1 MATPGS
7 TGSINLVEKA
17 SPKVMERFKQKSVT
31 EGLFSNEYSW
41 TGVAT
46 VKIPSVDVVPLND
59 YNQERIDGGSRY
71 GSLVNLGDTWQEHT
85 VKERKSFMFAID
97 NTYNTQQLQIKKAS
111 RDLKRETDEVVI
123 PYVDKYRIRKMAM
136 AGTSGHHNIASETLT
151 KANII
156 ETIFGV
162 NAAMSENLVPEGGR
176 ICYISHKTAI
186 KCQLAEQ
193 IVGVGSVSTYGG
205 GASGVGAGSL
215 GEKAIVNGA
224 LGTIDGVTIKR
235 VPSGY
240 LPNNVEM
247 LFVKKGICFAP
258 TQLKEFSIHPGA
270 HVLSG
275 KICTGL
281 IQHDCFVPEG
291 RENCIFV
298 VTASGSGDMVIV
310 GTGVLALADGS
321 LDVSGSGAAYTATL
335 SKAGGAKTVA
345 VSTVD
350 GSGIETADV
359 LSVTSADESKVKA
372 SYDPY
377 TKLITLTTSKTS
389 GTCAVT
395 IKANGK
401 VGYTTPADVV
411 LTITSDT

>member
-1 MATPGS
+1 MPTPGS
-7 TGSINLVEKA
+7 TGSISLVEKA

-46 VKIPSVDVVPLND
+46 VKIPSIDVVPLND

-85 VKERKSFMFAID
+85 VKERKSFVFAID
-97 NTYNTQQLQIKKAS
+97 NTYNTQQLQIKRAGQC
-111 RDLKRETDEVVI
+111 LKRETDEVVI
-123 PYVDKYRIRKMAM
+123 PYIDKYRIRKMA
-136 AGTSGHHNIASETLT
+136 AAATSGHHNIASETLT
-151 KANII
+151 KGNII
-156 ETIFGV
+156 ETIFSV

-176 ICYISHKTAI
+176 LCLVSHKTAI

-193 IVGVGSVSTYGG
+193 VVGVGSVATYGG
-205 GASGVGAGSL
+205 GASGVGKGSI
-215 GEKAIVNGA
+215 GEKAIVNGTI
-224 LGTIDGVTIKR
+224 GEIDGCQIKR

-258 TQLKEFSIHPGA
+258 TQLKEFEIHPGA

-275 KICTGL
+275 KIATGL

-298 VTASGSGDMVIV
+298 VTASGSGDMAIV
-310 GTGVLALADGS
+310 GTGYLSLADGS
-321 LDVSGSGAAYTATL
+321 LDISGSGQAFTGTL
-335 SKAGGAKTVA
+335 SKAGGPKTVA
-345 VSTVD
+345 VSTLD
-350 GSGIETADV
+350 GSSVETADV
-359 LSVTSADESKVKA
+359 IGVYSADESKVKV

-377 TKLITLTTSKTS
+377 SKLITLTGNATS
-389 GTCAVT
+389 GSVAVT
-395 IKANGK
+395 VKANGK
-401 VGYTTPADVV
+401 IGYTTPADVV
-411 LTITSDT
+411 LTITCDT

>member
-41 TGVAT
+41 EGVAT
-46 VKIPSVDVVPLND
+46 VKIPSIDVVPLND

-85 VKERKSFMFAID
+85 VKDRKSFMFAID

-123 PYVDKYRIRKMAM
+123 PYVDKYRIRKMCE
-136 AGTSGHHNIASETLT
+136 AGTAGNHNIASETLT

-176 ICYISHKTAI
+176 VCYISHKTAI
-186 KCQLAEQ
+186 KTNLADQ
-193 IVGVGSVSTYGG
+193 VVGSAGYMN
-205 GASGVGAGSL
+205 GVGANSIGQKS
-215 GEKAIVNGA
+215 IVNGA
-224 LGTIDGVTIKR
+224 LGQIDGCLIKR

-240 LPNNVEM
+240 LPPNVEM

-258 TQLKEFSIHPGA
+258 KQLNEFSIHPGA

-275 KICTGL
+275 HICTGL

-298 VTASGSGDMVIV
+298 VTASGSGSIAIV
-310 GTGVLALADGS
+310 GTGVLTVTSGTAT
-321 LDVSGSGAAYTATL
+321 VSSGATSIAK
-335 SKAGGAKTVA
+335 SGGKKNVT
-345 VSTVD
+345 VSTTS
-350 GSGIETADV
+350 SGVVTADV
-359 LSVTSADESKVKA
+359 IGVVSADESVFKA

-377 TKLITLTTSKTS
+377 TGLITIDPLKA
-389 GTCAVT
+389 GTANMVV
-395 IKANGK
+395 KANGK
-401 VGYTTPADVV
+401 IGYTSPADVTIAV
-411 LTITSDT
+411 TIT

>member
-41 TGVAT
+41 SGVAT
-46 VKIPSVDVVPLND
+46 VKIPSIDVVPLND
-59 YNQERIDGGSRY
+59 YNQERTDGGSRY

-97 NTYNTQQLQIKKAS
+97 NTYNTQQMQIKKAS
-111 RDLKRETDEVVI
+111 RDLKREVDEVVI
-123 PYVDKYRIRKMAM
+123 PYVDKYRIRKMAA
-136 AGTSGHHNIASETLT
+136 AGTSGNHNIASETLSKT
-151 KANII
+151 NII

-186 KCQLAEQ
+186 KTNLAEQ
-193 IVGVGSVSTYGG
+193 IVGTSGYM
-205 GASGVGAGSL
+205 SGVGANSL
-215 GEKAIVNGA
+215 GQKSIVSGA
-224 LGTIDGVTIKR
+224 LGQIDGTTIKR

-240 LPNNVEM
+240 LPPNVEM

-258 TQLKEFSIHPGA
+258 TQLKEFDIHPGA

-291 RENCIFV
+291 REKCIFV
-298 VTASGSGDMVIV
+298 VTASGSGSITPV
-310 GTGVLALADGS
+310 GTGVLTVTSGTAT
-321 LDVSGSGAAYTATL
+321 VSSGATSIAK
-335 SKAGGAKTVA
+335 SGGPKNVT
-345 VSTVD
+345 VSTES
-350 GSGIETADV
+350 SGVVTADV
-359 LSVTSADESKVKA
+359 IGVASADESVFKA
-372 SYDPY
+372 QYDPY
-377 TKLITLTTSKTS
+377 TNLITITPLKA
-389 GTCAVT
+389 GTANMVVS
-395 IKANGK
+395 ANGK
-401 VGYTTPADVV
+401 IGYTTPADV
-411 LTITSDT
+411 TIAVTVT